1 VAALYEPRLVPPRIP
16 VQVNPTV
23 LSQHVGRYRLAGGG
37 MLTVDLR
44 DAGLHMQ
51 IDAPRADALLQ
62 PESPT
67 SLFADGGDPRLR
79 YVFRR
84 EPDER
89 ISGVSIVRGD
99 DEVISGEKE
108 P

>member
-67 SLFADGGDPRLR
+67 SFLLTAAIRVCAMSSAASRTNASAESQLCGATT
-79 YVFRR
+79 
-84 EPDER
+84 
-89 ISGVSIVRGD
+89 
-99 DEVISGEKE
+99 K
-108 P
+108 